1 MMGDI
6 ERHQRAANRAKIIA
20 ERLEQGGHP
29 ERASYWWMR
38 HTDEMLEC
46 THAQVA
52 DFWARIEEIYD
63 TAARS
68 V

>member
-1 MMGDI
+1 MAPAD
-6 ERHQRAANRAKIIA
+6 RHQRAANRAKIIA

-29 ERASYWWMR
+29 KRASYWWTI
-38 HTDEMLEC
+38 HADELLEC
-46 THAQVA
+46 TYAQAA